1 MMKINNSKFNVAVAN
16 SCITMKELSELSGV
30 NVTTLS
36 RINSGKQIPSLKTIG
51 RIAKAL
57 NVSVESIIG
66 SN

>member
-1 MMKINNSKFNVAVAN
+1 MKINNSAFNVAVAT

-36 RINSGKQIPSLKTIG
+36 RINSGKQIPSPKTIG

-57 NVSVESIIG
+57 NVSVESIIW
-66 SN
+66 NT